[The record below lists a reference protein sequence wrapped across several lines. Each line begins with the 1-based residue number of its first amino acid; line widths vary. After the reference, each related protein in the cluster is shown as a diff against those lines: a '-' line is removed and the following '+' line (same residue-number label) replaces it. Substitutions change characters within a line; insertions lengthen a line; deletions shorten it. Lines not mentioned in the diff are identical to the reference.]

1 MVGVS
6 EPMTHSRISWD
17 WKAGPD
23 FDELNEAL
31 EPFGLRAYED
41 PSTEGSDS
49 FGFIISNENL
59 TRDQLRAIAEED

>member
-1 MVGVS
+1 
-6 EPMTHSRISWD
+6 MTHSRISWD

-41 PSTEGSDS
+41 PSTADSDS

-59 TRDQLRAIAEED
+59 TREQLRAIAEEE